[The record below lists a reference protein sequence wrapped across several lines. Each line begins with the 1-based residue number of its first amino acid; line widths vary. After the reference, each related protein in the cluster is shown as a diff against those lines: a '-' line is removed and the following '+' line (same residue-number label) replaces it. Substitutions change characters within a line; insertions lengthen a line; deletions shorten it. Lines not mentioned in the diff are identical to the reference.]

1 MANMKVLI
9 SKKTGNYYYY
19 NGVGEYHCK
28 EGFLTEEQLHS
39 GENLVKNSK
48 DREFLVFES
57 NKHDEFQKIKRGPQI
72 ITEKDLGYIM
82 ARSGIDKTS
91 SIVEAGGGSGG
102 ATTFF
107 GRICDK
113 VHTYEIREDHCKII
127 QSNINKFGLDNVTL
141 THGDLAENIESMDK
155 DSLDLLFLDM
165 PEPNMVLE
173 KNLDAVK
180 SGRYVICYLPNVSQM
195 IEVTKL
201 IADKQNLYVEEI
213 TEVQTRHWR
222 VWERVSRP
230 EFRSEQDFTAFLMFL
245 RKL

>member
-1 MANMKVLI
+1 MKVLI

-19 NGVGEYHCK
+19 NGIGDYHCK
-28 EGFLTEEQLHS
+28 EGFVTEEQLNS
-39 GENLVKNSK
+39 GKNLVINSK
-48 DREFLVFES
+48 EREFLIFES

-72 ITEKDLGYIM
+72 ITEKDLGYII

-113 VHTYEIREDHCKII
+113 VHTYEIREDHGKII
-127 QSNINKFGLDNVTL
+127 EANLKKFGLENVEL
-141 THGDLAENIESMDK
+141 TIGDLVEHIETIEK

-165 PEPNMVLE
+165 PEPTIVLE
-173 KNLDAVK
+173 KNLDALK

-201 IADKQNLYVEEI
+201 LAEKQNLYLEEV
-213 TEVQTRHWR
+213 TEVQTRHWK

-230 EFRSEQDFTAFLMFL
+230 SFRSEQDFTAFLMFL
-245 RKL
+245 RKI